1 MISVPLWLTQAH
13 QCSYLIDQE
22 AQSAVVAAGF
32 EINTAIYS
40 QLIEQ
45 GFRRSGN
52 QVYKPY
58 CANCQAC
65 VPTRIAV
72 KEFQPNRSQT
82 RCWQRNQQL
91 KIQIKP
97 AQFDSRHYQ
106 LYQTYQYARH
116 TSDCEKVISEQDY
129 IQFLSSSWCKTWFVE
144 FSNNDQ
150 LAAVAIIDVLD
161 NALSAVY
168 TFFDPAFANSSLG
181 VFAVLWQIKQAE
193 QLNLDYVYLGFWIQN
208 CRKMQYKIQYQPLQG
223 LINNNWQTI
232 IA

>member
-1 MISVPLWLTQAH
+1 M
-13 QCSYLIDQE
+13 
-22 AQSAVVAAGF
+22 
-32 EINTAIYS
+32 
-40 QLIEQ
+40 
-45 GFRRSGN
+45 
-52 QVYKPY
+52 
-58 CANCQAC
+58 
-65 VPTRIAV
+65 
-72 KEFQPNRSQT
+72 
-82 RCWQRNQQL
+82 
-91 KIQIKP
+91 
-97 AQFDSRHYQ
+97 
-106 LYQTYQYARH
+106 
-116 TSDCEKVISEQDY
+116 
-129 IQFLSSSWCKTWFVE
+129 E